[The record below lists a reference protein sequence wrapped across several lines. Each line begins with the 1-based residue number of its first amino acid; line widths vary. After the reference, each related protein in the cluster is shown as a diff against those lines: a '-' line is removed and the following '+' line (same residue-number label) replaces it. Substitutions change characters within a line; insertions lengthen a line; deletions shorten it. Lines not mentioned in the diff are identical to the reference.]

1 MCVGSW
7 SFGRKD
13 PRPHPPKNKPSH
25 SHKDAKQKA
34 AETDPSTTGSSDSE
48 SHLCTEKQTHRVPK
62 KKAKHSRKESPGSI
76 AEFVDVETDEEPEVV
91 SEHEHA
97 MTESVVD
104 ERQGDLT
111 DDVVYSCDLNHTSC
125 IS

>member
-1 MCVGSW
+1 M
-7 SFGRKD
+7 
-13 PRPHPPKNKPSH
+13 
-25 SHKDAKQKA
+25 
-34 AETDPSTTGSSDSE
+34 
-48 SHLCTEKQTHRVPK
+48 PK
-62 KKAKHSRKESPGSI
+62 KKAKHSHEESPGSI
-76 AEFVDVETDEEPEVV
+76 AEFVDVETDEEPKVV

-111 DDVVYSCDLNHTSC
+111 DNVVYSHDLNHTSR